1 MAGEGADRS
10 DQDGARAP
18 SAGLR
23 ARLARFVRA
32 ARPGRDASTERAA
45 SGVPA
50 TRPARAAR
58 FARAADAALVLLLG
72 MVAVQA
78 HALLHEVGQALAAWT
93 VGASV
98 VGFDA
103 WALGR
108 PSVRL
113 AGDLSGGRGAWV
125 AVGGVFWTWVATLLA
140 TLLVRPRA
148 PLLRL
153 GALLWTSVVVASLL
167 PWVLVP
173 LSGGPRLGDDV
184 AAFVQLS
191 GALPLAVAVTAAFAA
206 LLLVLLAARAIGGP
220 RGAWQA
226 VRAVAGIG
234 RRPWPWTAVI
244 ASALLVLLATEG
256 GGRLFG
262 GPATVLPPL
271 GFTVAA
277 EVGLRAG
284 IGDDQLIGDFAE
296 VPHVLEVWV
305 AVEGVDRGPI
315 VVEVVAPSG
324 ARTSVLRLPVT
335 APVGRASARSGPLE
349 LPAGA
354 WSVVAS
360 APRGEGRLVV
370 GWRNR

>member
-1 MAGEGADRS
+1 MATEGVQPDAPHRARS
-10 DQDGARAP
+10 ARA
-18 SAGLR
+18 R
-23 ARLARFVRA
+23 
-32 ARPGRDASTERAA
+32 
-45 SGVPA
+45 
-50 TRPARAAR
+50 ARAAR
-58 FARAADAALVLLLG
+58 AADLALVLLLG
-72 MVAVQA
+72 MAAVQA
-78 HALLHEVGQALAAWT
+78 YALLHEAGQALAAWS

-113 AGDLSGGRGAWV
+113 AGDLSGARGAWV
-125 AVGGVFWTWVATLLA
+125 AVGGALGTWAATLVLV
-140 TLLVRPRA
+140 LLVRPR
-148 PLLRL
+148 PRLLRL
-153 GALLWTSVVVASLL
+153 GALLWTSVVVAALL

-173 LSGGPRLGDDV
+173 LAGAPRLGDDV
-184 AAFVQLS
+184 ATFLARS
-191 GALPLAVAVTAAFAA
+191 GMPSVAVAALATLAA
-206 LLLVLLAARAIGGP
+206 LGLVAAAARSVGGP

-226 VRAVAGIG
+226 VRATAGLG
-234 RRPWPWTAVI
+234 RRPWPWAAVV
-244 ASALLVLLATEG
+244 ATVLVVLLATEG

-296 VPHVLEVWV
+296 EPHVLEVWV

-324 ARTSVLRLPVT
+324 ARTSVLRLPVS
-335 APVGRASARSGPLE
+335 APVGRATVRSAPLE
-349 LPAGA
+349 LPAGP

>member
-1 MAGEGADRS
+1 MTAEEVQPGERRPPRI
-10 DQDGARAP
+10 ARARP
-18 SAGLR
+18 RVGR
-23 ARLARFVRA
+23 ARPRGTRA
-32 ARPGRDASTERAA
+32 
-45 SGVPA
+45 
-50 TRPARAAR
+50 
-58 FARAADAALVLLLG
+58 ARAADLALVLLLG
-72 MVAVQA
+72 MAAVQA
-78 HALLHEVGQALAAWT
+78 YALLHEVGQALAAWT

-113 AGDLSGGRGAWV
+113 AGDLSGARGAWV
-125 AVGGVFWTWVATLLA
+125 AVGGAFWTWAATVVV
-140 TLLVRPRA
+140 LLVVRPSPR
-148 PLLRL
+148 LLRL
-153 GALLWTSVVVASLL
+153 GALLWTSVVVAALL
-167 PWVLVP
+167 PWMLGP
-173 LSGGPRLGDDV
+173 LAGAPGLGDDV
-184 AAFVQLS
+184 ATFVQRS
-191 GALPLAVAVTAAFAA
+191 GALPIVVAAVAALAA
-206 LLLVLLAARAIGGP
+206 LGLVLAAARSVGGP

-226 VRAVAGIG
+226 VRATAGLG
-234 RRPWPWTAVI
+234 QRPWPWAAVVG
-244 ASALLVLLATEG
+244 SVLLVLVATEG

-262 GPATVLPPL
+262 GPATVLPPF

-284 IGDDQLIGDFAE
+284 IGDDQLVGDFAD

-324 ARTSVLRLPVT
+324 ARTSVLRLPVS
-335 APVGRASARSGPLE
+335 APVGRATARSAPLT
-349 LPAGA
+349 LPAGP